1 MAHTL
6 NNESSAAAVFA
17 YKVVTFFE
25 RIAQSLAKR
34 KEARQTFKT
43 LHKLTDRELNDIG
56 ISRGDI
62 RSIAND
68 TWEDN
73 RRRDMAPYGRPVS
86 VNPNL
91 EGSV

>member
-6 NNESSAAAVFA
+6 NNESSAASVFA
-17 YKVVTFFE
+17 YKVVVFFE
-25 RIAQSLAKR
+25 KISAAMAKR
-34 KEARQTFKT
+34 REARQTFKT

>member
-6 NNESSAAAVFA
+6 NNESSSASVFA

-25 RIAQSLAKR
+25 RI
-34 KEARQTFKT
+34 EAALKLRRERRETFKT
-43 LHKLTDRELNDIG
+43 LHALTDRELSDIG

-73 RRRDMAPYGRPVS
+73 RKRDAAPYVS

-91 EGSV
+91 RGSV

>member
-6 NNESSAAAVFA
+6 NNESSAASVFA
-17 YKVVTFFE
+17 YKVVVFFE
-25 RIAQSLAKR
+25 KFGAAMAKR
-34 KEARQTFKT
+34 REARETFKT
-43 LHKLTDRELNDIG
+43 LQVLTDRELSDIG

-73 RRRDMAPYGRPVS
+73 RKRDTLPYAS
-86 VNPNL
+86 TNSNL
-91 EGSV
+91 KGFV

>member
-6 NNESSAAAVFA
+6 NNESSAASVFA
-17 YKVVTFFE
+17 YKVVVFFE
-25 RIAQSLAKR
+25 KFGAAMAKR
-34 KEARQTFKT
+34 REARATFKS
-43 LHKLTDRELNDIG
+43 LQGLTDRELNDIG

-73 RRRDMAPYGRPVS
+73 RKRDTLPYAS
-86 VNPNL
+86 TNSNL
-91 EGSV
+91 KGFV